1 MGAEPKKEKMS
12 TTEETNELTTTTTT
26 TTTAEPKKEKI
37 STTEETNESTTT
49 TTKTTEPKKEK
60 SWVCETFGDVL
71 LSKNDQ
77 GETVEGNTST
87 LLDDKYV
94 GIYFSAH
101 WCPPCRGFTPVLAES
116 YNAYLGADKTDFEI
130 VFVSSDQD
138 ENAFMGYFGEM
149 PWKALPFSLRDK
161 KKALSDK
168 YGVRGIPTFV
178 LLDKDGSTITK
189 DGRSNV
195 MSDKTF
201 SKFPY
206 LLHVKVHMMHMFLY
220 PMTKNLRYVVSQ

>member
-116 YNAYLGADKTDFEI
+116 YNAYLGAD
-130 VFVSSDQD
+130 
-138 ENAFMGYFGEM
+138 
-149 PWKALPFSLRDK
+149 
-161 KKALSDK
+161 
-168 YGVRGIPTFV
+168 
-178 LLDKDGSTITK
+178 
-189 DGRSNV
+189 
-195 MSDKTF
+195 
-201 SKFPY
+201 
-206 LLHVKVHMMHMFLY
+206 
-220 PMTKNLRYVVSQ
+220 

>member
-1 MGAEPKKEKMS
+1 MGAEPKKEKMSTTEETNELTTTTIITAEPKKEKMS

-26 TTTAEPKKEKI
+26 TITA
-37 STTEETNESTTT
+37 
-49 TTKTTEPKKEK
+49 EPKKEK
-60 SWVCETFGDVL
+60 SWVCEGFGDVL

-87 LLDDKYV
+87 LLADKYV

-116 YNAYLGADKTDFEI
+116 YKAYLGADKTDFE
-130 VFVSSDQD
+130 
-138 ENAFMGYFGEM
+138 NAFTGYFGEM

-161 KKALSDK
+161 KTALSDK

-201 SKFPY
+201 SKFPW
-206 LLHVKVHMMHMFLY
+206 
-220 PMTKNLRYVVSQ
+220 KN